1 MTEQN
6 NYYVERLKSLE
17 DTIQSHKADIKELK
31 DVVTELREI
40 VRDID
45 KNAAIEIE
53 KRSHMEFRIE
63 HLQKEIELLE
73 ANGVKSG
80 DKQRALVENALMV
93 LLGGLISYLFGLISG
108 K

>member
-17 DTIQSHKADIKELK
+17 DTIQDHKADIKELK
-31 DVVTELREI
+31 DVVQELREI

-63 HLQKEIELLE
+63 QLQKEIELLE

-80 DKQRALVENALMV
+80 DKQRALVENTLMV
-93 LLGGLISYLFGLISG
+93 LLGGLISYLFGLISC